1 MEVMGGHSYLRT
13 ALHCICLRHLYANF
27 RGDGHKGL
35 VLKDK
40 LWKAASAYNIHG
52 FDREMAAMKRLSP
65 AAHAYLEK
73 INPYT
78 WARAYFDIG
87 PK

>member
-1 MEVMGGHSYLRT
+1 
-13 ALHCICLRHLYANF
+13 
-27 RGDGHKGL
+27 L

-73 INPYT
+73 IDPYT
-78 WARAYFDIG
+78 
-87 PK
+87 

>member
-1 MEVMGGHSYLRT
+1 LIPSLKDVLPTTPH
-13 ALHCICLRHLYANF
+13 HICLRHLYANF
-27 RGDGHKGL
+27 RSDGHKGF

-73 INPYT
+73 IDLYT
-78 WARAYFDIG
+78 WARAYFSIG
-87 PK
+87 LN